1 RQQRT
6 HSEENAKSGIIE
18 EYLNKPIT
26 KNWYDLSISEKREYI
41 HGSDF
46 GDLKEGTIL
55 REKTC
60 VMEIWVELF
69 NGEPKQLTPIL
80 SREINDILK
89 GLDGWEPHSSHLR
102 FGKVYGKQRAYIRTK

>member
-1 RQQRT
+1 
-6 HSEENAKSGIIE
+6 
-18 EYLNKPIT
+18 
-26 KNWYDLSISEKREYI
+26 
-41 HGSDF
+41 DF

-89 GLDGWEPHSSHLR
+89 GLDGWERYDKRLR
-102 FGKVYGKQRAYIRTK
+102 FGKIYGSQRAFIRKK